1 MATVIIPTRTD
12 GTQRYSFRCQLG
24 ARYFNLEFRWNPR
37 EASWGFVIS
46 DAAGNLLA
54 AEKVVVGSALTI
66 HQVDARLPAGELIAI
81 DTAGTD
87 LDPGLTELGARVV
100 LTFTPSADFA

>member
-37 EASWGFVIS
+37 DASWGLVLS
-46 DAAGNLLA
+46 DAAGNVLA
-54 AEKVVVGSALTI
+54 AKKIVVTSALTI
-66 HQVDARLPAGELIAI
+66 HQVDARMPAGEFIAI

-87 LDPGLTELGARVV
+87 QDPGLTELGSRVV